1 MREPFGWAEHC
12 SDMNAVY
19 ILGLS
24 GAFLLAVGFVLQ
36 QHVAAQ
42 EAPSDREVS
51 AVLLV
56 ELARRPLW
64 LVGIGSMV
72 GGNVLGALALGQG
85 SLTLVEPL
93 EATNLFFALPLAAA
107 WQRSHLGLREY
118 AGATMMVAGLAG
130 FLLAA
135 GPTHVKTT
143 TVPEISWVICG
154 ATIVA
159 IVAGLTWVAKR
170 FTLGEE
176 ATLLAAAAGILFGLQ
191 DALTQRTV
199 DDVGHGLAGALTSW
213 QPYALL
219 SVAVVGIALNQNA
232 FKLAPLPASLPALT
246 IAEPLCGI
254 AIGVGLFAQHIRV
267 AGWFVVIEILSLGL
281 MVIGVTIVARSPIV
295 TGFERRTPI

>member
-1 MREPFGWAEHC
+1 MG
-12 SDMNAVY
+12 AVY

-36 QHVAAQ
+36 QHIAAQ
-42 EAPSDREVS
+42 EAPSERDVS
-51 AVLLV
+51 AVLLI

-72 GGNVLGALALGQG
+72 GGNILGALALARG

-93 EATNLFFALPLAAA
+93 EAANLFFALPLAAT

-118 AGATMMVAGLAG
+118 AGAAMMVAGLAG
-130 FLLAA
+130 FMLAA
-135 GPTHVKTT
+135 GPARARDTAV
-143 TVPEISWVICG
+143 SDADWVICG
-154 ATIVA
+154 AVIVA
-159 IVAGLTWVAKR
+159 LVAGLTWAAKR

-191 DALTQRTV
+191 DALTQRSV
-199 DDVGHGLAGALTSW
+199 DDISHGMATVLTSW

-219 SVAVVGIALNQNA
+219 SVAVAGIALNQNA
-232 FKLAPLPASLPALT
+232 FKLAPLAASLPALT

-254 AIGVGLFAQHIRV
+254 GIGVGLFAQHIRMA
-267 AGWFVVIEILSLGL
+267 AGFIAIEILSLGV
-281 MVIGVTIVARSPIV
+281 MMIGVIFVARSPIV
-295 TGFERRTPI
+295 TRFEQRTAA